1 MEKTMYGTS
10 DQPYRTYTTFD
21 FFKGFLKASLIIDAI
36 ILVPGLFMVSIAT
49 FLDRSGTSEW
59 GSEEEAWFML
69 ILVLLGVFAIIHF
82 IGGIV
87 ARRRKDAYDRE
98 VKERLEYEQRR
109 NRASY
114 L

>member
-10 DQPYRTYTTFD
+10 DPAYRTYTTFD
-21 FFKGFLKASLIIDAI
+21 FFKGFLKASLIINGI
-36 ILVPGLFMVSIAT
+36 ILIPGLMIVSVAR
-49 FLDRSGTSEW
+49 FLEHSSNPQGASE
-59 GSEEEAWFML
+59 SEAWLLL
-69 ILVLLGVFAIIHF
+69 ILVILGVFAVIHF

-87 ARRRKDAYDRE
+87 ARRRKEAYDRE
-98 VKERLEYEQRR
+98 VRERLEYEQRR

>member
-1 MEKTMYGTS
+1 MNGLS
-10 DQPYRTYTTFD
+10 DQMPRTYTAFD
-21 FFKGFLKASLIIDAI
+21 FFHGFLIASFIIDAV
-36 ILVPGLFMVSIAT
+36 ILVPGLMMVSVAT

-82 IGGIV
+82 IGGFV

-109 NRASY
+109 NRSSY